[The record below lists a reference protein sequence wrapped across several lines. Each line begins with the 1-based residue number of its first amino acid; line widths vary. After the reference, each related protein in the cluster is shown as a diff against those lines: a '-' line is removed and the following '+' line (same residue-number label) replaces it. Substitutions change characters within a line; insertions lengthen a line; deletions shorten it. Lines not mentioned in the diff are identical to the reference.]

1 MFRPF
6 GLNKLKKC
14 HLKEGIYCKKSI
26 KAEEIRL
33 MLTTLYGMIMM
44 IWVKEDQKQQFRFA
58 INFQRNTFLNR
69 VSRENTQNHIPF
81 QLL

>member
-44 IWVKEDQKQQFRFA
+44 I
-58 INFQRNTFLNR
+58 
-69 VSRENTQNHIPF
+69 
-81 QLL
+81 